1 MNAITKNL
9 HEAIRTLKELVHHRR
24 DEPRAFSALVSLFEL
39 RDELLMAGLYD
50 ASPRRLEDISTVTD
64 LVEVIDIY
72 FDGAGLTI
80 TDIDELRDAIRKTF
94 PHLE

>member
-9 HEAIRTLKELVHHRR
+9 HEAIRTLEGLVAR
-24 DEPRAFSALVSLFEL
+24 DGEPRANEALVSLFEL
-39 RDELLMAGLYD
+39 RDELLMAGLYE

-80 TDIDELRDAIRKTF
+80 TDIDELRYSIRKTF
-94 PHLE
+94 PELE

>member
-1 MNAITKNL
+1 
-9 HEAIRTLKELVHHRR
+9 
-24 DEPRAFSALVSLFEL
+24 
-39 RDELLMAGLYD
+39 
-50 ASPRRLEDISTVTD
+50 